1 MRRRDALPE
10 NDRPLAVPEASLLT
24 TRRPVSRRSRLL
36 AVAVGAASIVAVG
49 CGEDG
54 NDAPGGSAPP
64 ASTPGSASPVGPGP
78 GSPDTGPSPE
88 SADEAHP
95 SVPVGTPADTDG

>member
-1 MRRRDALPE
+1 VMIGVAT
-10 NDRPLAVPEASLLT
+10 LA
-24 TRRPVSRRSRLL
+24 
-36 AVAVGAASIVAVG
+36 AAG

-64 ASTPGSASPVGPGP
+64 ASTAETDSSAGPGP

-88 SADEAHP
+88 AADEAHP
-95 SVPVGTPADTDG
+95 SVPAAAVETTEGG